1 MEEATPPLRIVE
13 GCSVN
18 EINLA
23 RGGSINGEGVER
35 RKALPCGIYI
45 IHILSALS
53 IKEEKRK
60 KEGRTVETLAKTE
73 AKKS

>member
-23 RGGSINGEGVER
+23 SGGSNSGEGVDNK
-35 RKALPCGIYI
+35 KARP
-45 IHILSALS
+45 
-53 IKEEKRK
+53 
-60 KEGRTVETLAKTE
+60 
-73 AKKS
+73 